1 MTPAGT
7 LNSLAWKLSDGSA
20 STSRAATGGPAG
32 CLNPPPAAFFSSL
45 GPSERSP
52 ADRMTTMNPART
64 ITRVEE
70 RSRGLAEMAAPP
82 ARIAT
87 VTIVPTRTDVFSPL
101 ARNTRDR
108 FTT

>member
-20 STSRAATGGPAG
+20 STSRVATGGPAG

-45 GPSERSP
+45 GPSETMA
-52 ADRMTTMNPART
+52 ADRLTTINPARS

-70 RSRGLAEMAAPP
+70 HSRGLAQAP
-82 ARIAT
+82 ARPVRIEN
-87 VTIVPTRTDVFSPL
+87 VLILRTSHNDL
-101 ARNTRDR
+101 
-108 FTT
+108 

>member
-1 MTPAGT
+1 
-7 LNSLAWKLSDGSA
+7 
-20 STSRAATGGPAG
+20 
-32 CLNPPPAAFFSSL
+32 
-45 GPSERSP
+45 
-52 ADRMTTMNPART
+52 MNPASA

-101 ARNTRDR
+101 ARNTRDK